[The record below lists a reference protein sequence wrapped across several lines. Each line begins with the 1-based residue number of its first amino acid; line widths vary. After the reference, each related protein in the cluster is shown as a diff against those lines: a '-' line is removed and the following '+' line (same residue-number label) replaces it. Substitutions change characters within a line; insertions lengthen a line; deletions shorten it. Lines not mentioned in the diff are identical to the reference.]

1 MRYDLT
7 DFEWSDIEPLLP
19 MDRRGRKPQNN
30 RQVLNG
36 IFWEL
41 LAVLGAICSNAMAST
56 SAYYSCSNRWRRAGL
71 WDRLMD
77 AIVTAHDG
85 KAQMIDSS
93 TVRVQQHAIVIADK
107 GYDADRVAVRATKS
121 HWRTPLRLAMASTN
135 RAHLT

>member
-7 DFEWSDIEPLLP
+7 DFEWSVIEPLLP
-19 MDRRGRKPQNN
+19 VDRRGLKPQNN

-41 LAVLGAICSNAMAST
+41 LAVLGAICPNAMAST
-56 SAYYSCSNRWRRAGL
+56 SAYSCCNRWRRASI

-85 KAQMIDSS
+85 KVQMIDSS
-93 TVRVQQHAIVIADK
+93 AR
-107 GYDADRVAVRATKS
+107 GSATR
-121 HWRTPLRLAMASTN
+121 HRN
-135 RAHLT
+135 RRQGL